1 MSEIKTSRALLRRP
15 HLSDLS
21 CMVELESNPLI
32 MKFTPARVPQT
43 FEQTIQRLEGQIEKQ
58 KVLEPFGVWLADSSA
73 DGSFIGWFM
82 LRPVENAQSELEL
95 GFMIVQKK
103 WNQGFAFEISSALV
117 DYAKFFGT
125 ITKLVAK
132 TNLDNLASQRVLQKL
147 GFQLKTSSDTSLCFY
162 ERLFNF

>member
-1 MSEIKTSRALLRRP
+1 
-15 HLSDLS
+15 
-21 CMVELESNPLI
+21 MVELESNPLI

-58 KVLEPFGVWLADSSA
+58 KVLEPFGVWLADSIA

-82 LRPVENAQSELEL
+82 LRPVENVQSELEL

-103 WNQGFAFEISSALV
+103 WNQGFAFEISSALI
-117 DYAKFFGT
+117 DHAKSFGT

-147 GFQLKTSSDTSLCFY
+147 GFLLLKSDLLNIY
-162 ERLFNF
+162 ERQL